1 MSLVLRPA
9 DARGHANHGWLDSHH
24 TFSFADYFDP
34 AQMGFRA
41 LRVINDDVVRPGT
54 GFGMHGH
61 RDMEIVSY
69 VVAGALT
76 HQDTTGSKGVLR
88 RGDVQYMNA
97 GTGIRHS
104 EVNGSATEDV
114 RLLQIWIEPP
124 CPGLAPSYH
133 QQTVSDAD
141 KRNVL
146 RLIAGPAG
154 SGSAL
159 TTHRDVR
166 IYAALLEPGASVVHQ
181 LAAQRGAWIQIVD
194 GALEVN
200 GVAMERGDGLAIEQ
214 DETVAITARSQTEFL
229 LFDLD

>member
-9 DARGHANHGWLDSHH
+9 DARGHANHGWLDSYH

-76 HQDTTGSKGVLR
+76 HEDTIGSKGVLR

-97 GTGIRHS
+97 GSGIRHS
-104 EVNGSATEDV
+104 EVNASTDEDV
-114 RLLQIWIEPP
+114 RLLQVWIEPP
-124 CPGLAPSYH
+124 RPGLPPSYR
-133 QQTVSDAD
+133 QETVPDSA
-141 KRNVL
+141 KRNNL
-146 RLIAGPAG
+146 RLIAGPEG
-154 SGSAL
+154 SGAVL
-159 TTHRDVR
+159 TAYRDVR
-166 IYAALLEPGASVVHQ
+166 VYAALLESGLALFHPLLPG
-181 LAAQRGAWIQIVD
+181 RGVWIQVVD
-194 GALEVN
+194 GTLEVN
-200 GVAMERGDGLAIEQ
+200 GVALGHGDGAAIE
-214 DETVAITARSQTEFL
+214 DEETIRITATGLAEFL

>member
-9 DARGHANHGWLDSHH
+9 AARGHANHGWLDSRH

-41 LRVINDDVVRPGT
+41 LRVINDDIVRPGT

-69 VVAGALT
+69 VVAGELT
-76 HQDTTGSKGVLR
+76 HTDTTGSTGVLC

-104 EVNGSATEDV
+104 EVNASVAEDV
-114 RLLQIWIEPP
+114 RLLQIWILPP
-124 CPGLAPSYH
+124 RPGLPPSYH
-133 QQTVSDAD
+133 QEAVSDAD
-141 KRNVL
+141 KHNVL
-146 RLIAGPAG
+146 ALIAGPEG
-154 SGSAL
+154 SGAAL
-159 TTHRDVR
+159 VTHRDVR
-166 IYAALLEPGASVVHQ
+166 VYAALLEAGRALTHPLNPG
-181 LAAQRGAWIQIVD
+181 RGVWIQVVD
-194 GALEVN
+194 GSLAVN
-200 GVAMERGDGLAIEQ
+200 GVALESGDGAAIEGE
-214 DETVAITARSQTEFL
+214 ETIRITAPDRAEFL

>member
-9 DARGHANHGWLDSHH
+9 AARGHANHGWLDSRH
-24 TFSFADYFDP
+24 TFSFADYVDP

-41 LRVINDDVVRPGT
+41 LRVINDDIVRPGT

-69 VVAGALT
+69 VVAGELT
-76 HQDTTGSKGVLR
+76 HTDTTGSTGVLR

-104 EVNGSATEDV
+104 EVNASVTEDV
-114 RLLQIWIEPP
+114 RLLQIWILPP
-124 CPGLAPSYH
+124 RPGLPPSYR
-133 QQTVSDAD
+133 QETVSDAA
-141 KRNVL
+141 KLNGLV
-146 RLIAGPAG
+146 LIAGPEG
-154 SGSAL
+154 SGAAL

-166 IYAALLEPGASVVHQ
+166 VYAALLEAGRALTHP
-181 LAAQRGAWIQIVD
+181 LAAGRGVWIQVVD
-194 GALEVN
+194 GQISVN
-200 GVAMERGDGLAIEQ
+200 GVALASGDGAAIETE
-214 DETVAITARSQTEFL
+214 ETIRITAPDRAEFL

>member
-1 MSLVLRPA
+1 MSLALRPA
-9 DARGHANHGWLDSHH
+9 AARGHANHGWLDSYH

-41 LRVINDDVVRPGT
+41 LRVINDDIVRPGT

-69 VVAGALT
+69 VVAGELT
-76 HQDTTGSKGVLR
+76 HEDTTGSRGVLR

-104 EVNGSATEDV
+104 EINASAREDV
-114 RLLQIWIEPP
+114 RLLQIWIKPP
-124 CPGLAPSYH
+124 RPGLPPSYH

-141 KRNVL
+141 KHNVL
-146 RLIAGPAG
+146 ALIAGPEG
-154 SGSAL
+154 SGAAL
-159 TTHRDVR
+159 TTHRDIRV
-166 IYAALLEPGASVVHQ
+166 YAAMLEAGAALIHP
-181 LAAQRGAWIQIVD
+181 LAPERGVWIQVVA
-194 GALEVN
+194 GQLEVN
-200 GVAMERGDGLAIEQ
+200 GVALESGDGAAIEH
-214 DETVAITARSQTEFL
+214 DETIRISAVSPAEIL

>member
-41 LRVINDDVVRPGT
+41 LRVINDDIVRPGT

-69 VVAGALT
+69 VVAGALA
-76 HQDTTGSKGVLR
+76 HEDTTGSKGVLR

-124 CPGLAPSYH
+124 SLGLAPSYH
-133 QQTVSDAD
+133 QQAVPESAKHNDLA
-141 KRNVL
+141 
-146 RLIAGPAG
+146 LIAGPEG
-154 SGSAL
+154 SGAAL

-166 IYAALLEPGASVVHQ
+166 VYAALLEAGITLSHPLNPG
-181 LAAQRGAWIQIVD
+181 RGVWIQVVD
-194 GALEVN
+194 GSLEFNGTAL
-200 GVAMERGDGLAIEQ
+200 GHGDGAAIEGE
-214 DETVAITARSQTEFL
+214 ETIRIAGLDRAEFL

>member
-9 DARGHANHGWLDSHH
+9 AARGHANHGWLDSRH

-41 LRVINDDVVRPGT
+41 LRVINDDIVRPGT

-69 VVAGALT
+69 VVAGELT
-76 HQDTTGSKGVLR
+76 HTDTTGSTGVLR

-104 EVNGSATEDV
+104 EVNASVSEDV
-114 RLLQIWIEPP
+114 RLLQIWILPP
-124 CPGLAPSYH
+124 RPGLPPSYR
-133 QQTVSDAD
+133 QETVSDAD
-141 KRNVL
+141 KHNGL
-146 RLIAGPAG
+146 ALIAGPEG
-154 SGSAL
+154 SGAAL
-159 TTHRDVR
+159 VTYRDVR
-166 IYAALLEPGASVVHQ
+166 VYAALLEAGRALTHPLNPG
-181 LAAQRGAWIQIVD
+181 RGVWIQVVD
-194 GALEVN
+194 GHLAVN
-200 GVAMERGDGLAIEQ
+200 GVALESGDGAAIESE
-214 DETVAITARSQTEFL
+214 ETIRITAPDRAEFL